1 MPKYTI
7 ELPQKAVTKLQAVV
21 ARYND
26 TVGTSLTVKQWIERH
41 LRELAIAEQLAT
53 AIDTVQKEQEQQA
66 RDDLQSA
73 INTTRDQLVADLDT
87 P

>member
-26 TVGTSLTVKQWIERH
+26 TVGTSLTVKQWIDRH
-41 LRELAIAEQLAT
+41 LRELAIAEQLAV
-53 AIDTVQKEQEQQA
+53 AIDTLPKEQEQKM
-66 RDDLQSA
+66 RDDLQTA
-73 INTTRDQLVADLDT
+73 INTIRDQLIQEL
-87 P
+87 